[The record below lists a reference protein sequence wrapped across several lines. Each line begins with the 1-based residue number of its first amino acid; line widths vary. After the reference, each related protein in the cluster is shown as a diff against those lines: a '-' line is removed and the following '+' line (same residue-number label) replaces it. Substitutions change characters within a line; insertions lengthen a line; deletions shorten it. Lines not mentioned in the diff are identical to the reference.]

1 MRPALRAAV
10 LLALAGHLCAPPAA
24 RAQRGG
30 TEPLRKVELVRLLG
44 SRAISTTQV
53 VVLVRRNCV
62 AFRPSER
69 DRADLRAAG
78 ADDAVLTA
86 IDQCL
91 RARAPVSRPAPQPS
105 APVSRPSAPAPP
117 RVAQQPAPVAAPVPQ
132 APQPAPAPPPPPP
145 PPRPVPAEDLT
156 QFTLGAGQHGA
167 AGSALAIVLEVRDPT
182 GAPIAKQPAAFV
194 VSAGAVTPA
203 AAEAD
208 AAGTVRVRV
217 TLPERAGPV
226 VITAKVGTFSRTATV
241 YADPGPA
248 HELVVER
255 GRAPVVGSVAVRS
268 RDTLVLRV
276 VARDAYGNRT
286 TLADFTATTSGR
298 AIGLVAAAAADSQAL
313 VTLEPRKS
321 GVSEVQVS
329 ASGLRARVTVDVALP
344 AAARPWA
351 IGARSAWLG
360 SNDPW
365 IASPS
370 LTGISGGDFALF
382 GRRSFPGADGL
393 SLALG
398 AEAGSLSAD
407 RTGGPGGPVS
417 MLLLEAFGRAEL
429 AVLPRGPVSPVVSLG
444 VGGYRLKSDDNG
456 QTVYHTNAFWS
467 GGVGLDVTVSPR
479 VTLEARVERQ
489 WMRDT
494 NLGHVAT
501 FWPVGVGARLA
512 L

>member
-10 LLALAGHLCAPPAA
+10 LLALAGHLCAPPAP
-24 RAQRGG
+24 RAHRGE
-30 TEPLRKVELVRLLG
+30 TEPPAKADLG
-44 SRAISTTQV
+44 RRPGTRAIPPPQV
-53 VVLVRRNCV
+53 VVRVRRNGV

-105 APVSRPSAPAPP
+105 APVSRPSAPAPR
-117 RVAQQPAPVAAPVPQ
+117 RVAPQPAPVAAPVPQ

-182 GAPIAKQPAAFV
+182 GAPVAKQPAAFA

-313 VTLEPRKS
+313 VTLD
-321 GVSEVQVS
+321 
-329 ASGLRARVTVDVALP
+329 VTLP

-365 IASPS
+365 IASPN

-407 RTGGPGGPVS
+407 RTTGVSVS
-417 MLLLEAFGRAEL
+417 MLLLEAYGRAEL
-429 AVLPRGPVSPVVSLG
+429 AVLPSGPVSPVVSLG

-479 VTLEARVERQ
+479 VTLEAR
-489 WMRDT
+489 
-494 NLGHVAT
+494 A
-501 FWPVGVGARLA
+501 
-512 L
+512 

>member
-10 LLALAGHLCAPPAA
+10 LLVLAGHLCAGAA

-44 SRAISTTQV
+44 SRAISTAQV
-53 VVLVRRNCV
+53 VALVRRNCV

-78 ADDAVLTA
+78 ADDAVLAA

-105 APVSRPSAPAPP
+105 APVARPSAPAPP

-145 PPRPVPAEDLT
+145 PPRPVPAEDFT
-156 QFTLGAGQHGA
+156 QFTLGAGKHGA

-182 GAPIAKQPAAFV
+182 GAPVAKQPAAFA
-194 VSAGAVTPA
+194 VSAGAVTPS

-226 VITAKVGTFSRTATV
+226 VLTAKVGTFSRTATV

-321 GVSEVQVS
+321 GVSDVQLS
-329 ASGLRARVTVDVALP
+329 ASGLRARVTVDVELP

-360 SNDPW
+360 ANDPW
-365 IASPS
+365 IASPN

-407 RTGGPGGPVS
+407 RTTGGSVS
-417 MLLLEAFGRAEL
+417 VLLLEAYGRVEL
-429 AVLPRGPVSPVVSLG
+429 AVLPSGPVSPVVSLG

-456 QTVYHTNAFWS
+456 QTVYHTNAFWA
-467 GGVGLDVTVSPR
+467 GGVGLDVTASPR

-501 FWPVGVGARLA
+501 FWPVGVGARLG

>member
-10 LLALAGHLCAPPAA
+10 LLVLAGHLCAAAA
-24 RAQRGG
+24 RGQRGG

-44 SRAISTTQV
+44 SRAISTAQV
-53 VVLVRRNCV
+53 VTLVRRNCV

-78 ADDAVLTA
+78 ADDAVLAA

-105 APVSRPSAPAPP
+105 APVARPSAPAPP

-145 PPRPVPAEDLT
+145 PPRPVPAEDFT

-167 AGSALAIVLEVRDPT
+167 AGSAP
-182 GAPIAKQPAAFV
+182 
-194 VSAGAVTPA
+194 
-203 AAEAD
+203 
-208 AAGTVRVRV
+208 
-217 TLPERAGPV
+217 
-226 VITAKVGTFSRTATV
+226 
-241 YADPGPA
+241 
-248 HELVVER
+248 
-255 GRAPVVGSVAVRS
+255 
-268 RDTLVLRV
+268 
-276 VARDAYGNRT
+276 
-286 TLADFTATTSGR
+286 

-313 VTLEPRKS
+313 VTLEPRRS
-321 GVSEVQVS
+321 GVSDVQLS
-329 ASGLRARVTVDVALP
+329 ASGLRARVTVDVTLP

-360 SNDPW
+360 ANDPW
-365 IASPS
+365 IASPN
-370 LTGISGGDFALF
+370 LTAISGGDFALF

-407 RTGGPGGPVS
+407 RTTGGSVS
-417 MLLLEAFGRAEL
+417 VLLLEAYGRVEL

-456 QTVYHTNAFWS
+456 QTVYHTNAFWA
-467 GGVGLDVTVSPR
+467 GGVGLDVTASPR

-501 FWPVGVGARLA
+501 FWPVGVGARLG

>member
-10 LLALAGHLCAPPAA
+10 LLVLAGHLCAAAA

-44 SRAISTTQV
+44 SRAISTAQV
-53 VVLVRRNCV
+53 VTLVRRNCV

-78 ADDAVLTA
+78 ADDAVLAA

-91 RARAPVSRPAPQPS
+91 RARAPVSRPAPQPG
-105 APVSRPSAPAPP
+105 APVARPSAPAPP
-117 RVAQQPAPVAAPVPQ
+117 RVAQQPPPVAAPVPQ

-145 PPRPVPAEDLT
+145 PPPPRPVPAEDFT

-182 GAPIAKQPAAFV
+182 GAPVAKQPAAFA
-194 VSAGAVTPA
+194 VSAGAVTPT

-226 VITAKVGTFSRTATV
+226 VLTAKVGTFSRTATV

-255 GRAPVVGSVAVRS
+255 GRAPVVGSVAVRT

-313 VTLEPRKS
+313 VTLEPRKR
-321 GVSEVQVS
+321 GVSDVQLT

-360 SNDPW
+360 ANDPW
-365 IASPS
+365 IASPN

-407 RTGGPGGPVS
+407 RTTGGSVS
-417 MLLLEAFGRAEL
+417 VLLLEAYGRVEL

-456 QTVYHTNAFWS
+456 
-467 GGVGLDVTVSPR
+467 
-479 VTLEARVERQ
+479 
-489 WMRDT
+489 
-494 NLGHVAT
+494 
-501 FWPVGVGARLA
+501 
-512 L
+512 

>member
-1 MRPALRAAV
+1 MTPALRAAV

-53 VVLVRRNCV
+53 VTLVRRNCV

-78 ADDAVLTA
+78 ADEAVLAA

-91 RARAPVSRPAPQPS
+91 RARVPVSRPAPQPS
-105 APVSRPSAPAPP
+105 APVSRPSAPAP
-117 RVAQQPAPVAAPVPQ
+117 RVAQQPAPAAAPVPQ
-132 APQPAPAPPPPPP
+132 APQPAPAPPPP

-182 GAPIAKQPAAFV
+182 GAPLAKQPAAFV
-194 VSAGAVTPA
+194 VSAGAVTPS

-226 VITAKVGTFSRTATV
+226 VITAKVGTFSRTTTV

-255 GRAPVVGSVAVRS
+255 GRAPVVGSVAVRT

-321 GVSEVQVS
+321 GVSDVQLS
-329 ASGLRARVTVDVALP
+329 ASGLRARVTVDVELP

-351 IGARSAWLG
+351 IGARSAWL
-360 SNDPW
+360 
-365 IASPS
+365 
-370 LTGISGGDFALF
+370 
-382 GRRSFPGADGL
+382 
-393 SLALG
+393 
-398 AEAGSLSAD
+398 
-407 RTGGPGGPVS
+407 
-417 MLLLEAFGRAEL
+417 
-429 AVLPRGPVSPVVSLG
+429 
-444 VGGYRLKSDDNG
+444 
-456 QTVYHTNAFWS
+456 
-467 GGVGLDVTVSPR
+467 
-479 VTLEARVERQ
+479 
-489 WMRDT
+489 
-494 NLGHVAT
+494 
-501 FWPVGVGARLA
+501 
-512 L
+512 

>member
-1 MRPALRAAV
+1 MTPALRAAV
-10 LLALAGHLCAPPAA
+10 LLALAGHLCAPAA

-30 TEPLRKVELVRLLG
+30 PEPLPNVELVR
-44 SRAISTTQV
+44 
-53 VVLVRRNCV
+53 
-62 AFRPSER
+62 
-69 DRADLRAAG
+69 
-78 ADDAVLTA
+78 
-86 IDQCL
+86 
-91 RARAPVSRPAPQPS
+91 
-105 APVSRPSAPAPP
+105 P
-117 RVAQQPAPVAAPVPQ
+117 RVAQQPAPAAAPVPQ

-182 GAPIAKQPAAFV
+182 GAPIAKQPAAFA
-194 VSAGAVTPA
+194 VSAGAVTPS

-217 TLPERAGPV
+217 TLPERAGAV

-255 GRAPVVGSVAVRS
+255 GRAAVVGSVSVRS
-268 RDTLVLRV
+268 RDTVVLRV

-313 VTLEPRKS
+313 VTLESRKS
-321 GVSEVQVS
+321 GVSDVLLS

-360 SNDPW
+360 ANDPF
-365 IASPS
+365 IASPN

-398 AEAGSLSAD
+398 AEAGSLSGN
-407 RTGGPGGPVS
+407 RTTGGSVS
-417 MLLLEAFGRAEL
+417 VLLLEAYGRAEL
-429 AVLPRGPVSPVVSLG
+429 ALLPRGPVSPVVSLG
-444 VGGYRLKSDDNG
+444 VGGYRLESDDNG

-501 FWPVGVGARLA
+501 FWPVGVGARVA